1 VDGLLPELEV
11 IRKDFPILERELAG
25 GFPLVYLDS
34 ANTSQKP
41 QVVIDTMVDHLE
53 RHNANISR
61 AMHQLGSESTEAFEG
76 ARDRVAA
83 FIGAPSRDEVIFT
96 KNATEALNL
105 VANSLSW
112 ATGDLAVGDGDQVLI
127 TEMEHHSNIVP
138 WQLLTER
145 KAATLRWFGL
155 TEDGRL
161 DLSNMD
167 ELITERTKVVSLTWV
182 SNMLGTINPVAE
194 ITARA
199 HEVGAIVVIDAS
211 QAAPQLP
218 IDLQSMEPASR
229 PDLIVFTGHK
239 VVGPTGIGVLW
250 GRREVLDALPPFH
263 GGGEMIE
270 TVTMQRSTYAQIPS
284 KFEAGTPPIIEAI
297 GLGAAVDYLDH
308 IGLEAIHAHEQA
320 LTGYA
325 LQGLAS
331 VPGLRVLGP
340 LDAASRGGA
349 ISFELE
355 GVHPH
360 DIAQVLDSRGI
371 AVRAGHHCAKPA
383 HARFGV
389 QSSTRMSSYLYTT
402 PAEIDTL
409 VEGLNYTRSYFKVG

>member
-1 VDGLLPELEV
+1 MEGLLPELEV
-11 IRKDFPILERELAG
+11 IRKDFPILERQLAG

-61 AMHQLGSESTEAFEG
+61 AMHQLGSESTEAFEA

-83 FIGAPSRDEVIFT
+83 FIKAPSRDEVIFT

-105 VANSLSW
+105 VANTLAW
-112 ATGDLAVGDGDQVLI
+112 ATGDLTIGAGDEVVI

-138 WQLLTER
+138 WHLLTER
-145 KAATLRWFGL
+145 KGATLRWLGL

-161 DLSNMD
+161 DLSNID
-167 ELITERTKVVSLTWV
+167 EVITERTKVVALTWV

-194 ITARA
+194 IAARA
-199 HEVGAIVVIDAS
+199 HEVGAIVVVDAS

-218 IDLQSMEPASR
+218 IDLQAMDDASR
-229 PDLIVFTGHK
+229 PDVLVFTGHK

-250 GRREVLDALPPFH
+250 GRREVLEALPPFH

-270 TVTMQRSTYAQIPS
+270 TVTMQRSTYAGIPH

-308 IGLEAIHAHEQA
+308 IGLDAVHAHEQA
-320 LTGYA
+320 ITGYA
-325 LQGLAS
+325 LAGLAS
-331 VPGLRVLGP
+331 VPGVRVLGP

-349 ISFELE
+349 ISFELA

-360 DIAQVLDSRGI
+360 DVAQVLDSRGV

-389 QSSTRMSSYLYTT
+389 QASTRMSSYLYTT
-402 PAEIDTL
+402 PSEIDAL
-409 VEGLNYTRSYFKVG
+409 IEGLNYTRSYFKVG